1 MSSCETTFT
10 NVEYCDNKHCRKIYI
25 KNLSDA
31 GAARL
36 QTYCDQRSSYEHE
49 KILKPDGTID
59 ESMVSK
65 VMVAIALAAGPLL
78 VLKLLGKASP
88 YITNA
93 TKNGMIANSQLWAY
107 FFKFEGRPIAD
118 WPESGIKAMDEFK
131 GFIGM
136 NPAVYGKTI
145 VEDLKFLPD
154 VLKALTI
161 VTATLGDLTI
171 TLVHNIFR
179 LAVGLAKTV
188 LFKLPGYVI
197 GAAIKAGVK
206 LTNAAIEAR
215 NFMADPLG
223 IYKDFGET
231 DPGAWS
237 AITEPG
243 MEEAGEVVAGGM
255 QAFTKGA
262 GEWISSTLS
271 FLKIDSILIGF
282 QILGAV
288 LDAWDPCKLKTEL
301 DSSALKSIQSKM
313 NSVFHNSL
321 YGQFTTTTLDG
332 AQIMEDIWPI
342 PYFADTYAQSFLDT
356 YGTAVDANPVTCRTD
371 SDCPPSPG
379 DSKTP
384 GSSVFC
390 EPSGYCTVPWK
401 DSIQRKHMK
410 YQQLYLN
417 SLTQTPEGFP
427 IYHTPSHCA
436 KNDGSTMSNLFANIA
451 RGIGVS
457 MGGGNTYVENW
468 ISKWW
473 PLIFFVITVL
483 LFVLIVLI
491 K

>member
-1 MSSCETTFT
+1 MSGCETTFT

-59 ESMVSK
+59 ESLASK
-65 VMVAIALAAGPLL
+65 VLVAIALAAGPLL
-78 VLKLLGKASP
+78 ILKLLGKASP

-93 TKNGMIANSQLWAY
+93 AKNGMIANSQLWAY
-107 FFKFEGRPIAD
+107 FFKFENRPIAD

-136 NPAVYGKTI
+136 NPTVYGKTI
-145 VEDLKFLPD
+145 AEDLEFLPD

-161 VTATLGDLTI
+161 VTATLGDITI

-206 LTNAAIEAR
+206 LTNAGIEAR

-223 IYKDFGET
+223 IYKDFGS
-231 DPGAWS
+231 DIGAWS

-243 MEEAGEVVAGGM
+243 MEEAGEAVVGGM
-255 QAFTKGA
+255 KAVAEKLGFAWGYGGIA
-262 GEWISSTLS
+262 
-271 FLKIDSILIGF
+271 DSVLIGF

-301 DSSALKSIQSKM
+301 DSSALKSIQSKL

-332 AQIMEDIWPI
+332 AQIVDDTWPI

-356 YGTAVDANPVTCRTD
+356 YGTTIDANPVTCRTD

-417 SLTQTPEGFP
+417 SLIQTPEGFP
-427 IYHTPSHCA
+427 IYHIPSNCA
-436 KNDGSTMSNLFANIA
+436 TNDGSTMSSLFANIA

-483 LFVLIVLI
+483 LFVLLVLI